1 MQEAL
6 MGKLPKFALVVLAIA
21 IAAPGYA
28 AERVPSKR
36 LNLTPGAPNFVLR
49 AARTLTVD
57 KDATISGGAVV
68 ARRAVVSGGK
78 VESLYAPSVRLESAA
93 VRGGLFT
100 DKLDA
105 RASEYKRQAPFDPN
119 AFGALNR
126 RPIVAPGDNELVV
139 PAGREIVLKGSMGP
153 VHIKKGGTLVIP
165 GGFYELASLTLDA
178 GASVVAR
185 EPTRLAIKDR
195 LVMGPAAYIGPP
207 RNSNVKLNLQLL
219 IAGRDGDDL
228 AAVEIGVG
236 ATIAADLLAPAGS
249 VQMRRQVKAYGRYEA
264 QDIAVAA
271 GVSVAGMGLGPFQPC
286 GQFMCWGEAV
296 AGGTIDI
303 QCGWVSLAPDIDN
316 WINSHSKIRDA
327 IQWQFQTSGSP
338 YDPQPQDFVSYVNWT
353 SAEKAAL
360 KQSFDTYW
368 QAYCNNT
375 PLQGD
380 IGLQDPLVNVAENV
394 NSDINAAQTKIAEQD
409 MKALLLA
416 DIGHALV
423 LEIGDYVPWSILTDD
438 TQSLEIFFSSLG
450 HGRRMSLNSDFT
462 VAASG
467 PITNIHN
474 WRVSYGWVT
483 PSPPAGTFNFLKSNS
498 LIGNTRHQTI
508 VNLLNW
514 SRNNMIHFFGAYN
527 FTRTEEI
534 WQYRGHPPV
543 SRVVSGT
550 TDPQYG
556 FEHWT
561 AGCHG
566 TAGWYRA
573 VLRTANIPVQVP
585 IACQHAQ
592 IYFRSEGLYLD
603 HGDNPYTGY
612 TNALWPPEEALI
624 DEATYVDWFGANL
637 DNQTTGCDNVGRRP
651 QELNDQYSP

>member
-1 MQEAL
+1 MGNSRKSAL
-6 MGKLPKFALVVLAIA
+6 AVLTIA
-21 IAAPGYA
+21 IAVQGYA
-28 AERVPSKR
+28 AERLPVEKSNSAVGTPS
-36 LNLTPGAPNFVLR
+36 FVLR
-49 AARTLTVD
+49 AARTLTID

-68 ARRAVVSGGK
+68 ARRVVVSGGK
-78 VESLYAPSVRLESAA
+78 VESLYAPSVRLESAV

-100 DKLDA
+100 DRLDA
-105 RASEYKRQAPFDPN
+105 RKSEYKRQASFDPK
-119 AFGALNR
+119 AFGALHR
-126 RPIVAPGDNELVV
+126 RPIVAPGDDELVV

-153 VHIKKGGTLVIP
+153 VHIEKGGTLVVT
-165 GGFYELASLTLDA
+165 GGFYELTSLTLDA
-178 GASVVAR
+178 GASVIVR
-185 EPTRLAIKDR
+185 EPTRLAIQDR
-195 LVMGPAAYIGPP
+195 LVLGPAAYMGPP
-207 RNSNVKLNLQLL
+207 RDSNVKLNLQLL
-219 IAGRDGDDL
+219 IAGRDADDA

-249 VQMRRQVKAYGRYEA
+249 IQMRRRANVYGRYEA

-271 GVSVAGMGLGPFQPC
+271 GVSAAGMGLGPLLPC

-316 WINSHSKIRDA
+316 WVNSHSKIRDA

-353 SAEKAAL
+353 GAEKAAL

-368 QAYCNNT
+368 KAYCKDT

-380 IGLQDPLVNVAENV
+380 VGLQDPLVNVAENM
-394 NSDINAAQTKIAEQD
+394 NSDINTAHTKITEQD
-409 MKALLLA
+409 MKALFLA

-423 LEIGDYVPWSILTDD
+423 LEIGDYVPWSILADD
-438 TQSLEIFFSSLG
+438 AQSLEIYFSSLG
-450 HGRRMSLNSDFT
+450 HGRRMVLNSDFT
-462 VAASG
+462 VAESG

-474 WRVSYGWVT
+474 WRVSYGRAT
-483 PSPPAGTFNFLKSNS
+483 PAPPAWTFNFLKSNG

-514 SRNNMIHFFGAYN
+514 SRNNMIHFYGAYN
-527 FTRTEEI
+527 FKRTEEI

-550 TDPQYG
+550 TDSQYG
-556 FEHWT
+556 FKHWT

-566 TAGWYRA
+566 TAGWYRV
-573 VLRTANIPVQVP
+573 VLRAANIPVQIP
-585 IACQHAQ
+585 IACQHSQ

-624 DEATYVDWFGANL
+624 DEATYVNWFGPNL
-637 DNQTTGCDNVGRRP
+637 DNQTTGCDNVSRRP
-651 QELNDQYSP
+651 TELNEQYSP

>member
-1 MQEAL
+1 
-6 MGKLPKFALVVLAIA
+6 MGKLLKFALAVLVIA
-21 IAAPGYA
+21 ISVNGYA
-28 AERVPSKR
+28 AER
-36 LNLTPGAPNFVLR
+36 APQDRFNKAANAPAFVLR
-49 AARTLTVD
+49 AARTLSVD

-68 ARRAVVSGGK
+68 ARRVVVSGGK
-78 VESLYAPSVRLESAA
+78 IESIYAPSVQLRSAM
-93 VRGGLFT
+93 VRGGIFS

-105 RASEYKRQAPFDPN
+105 RDSEYKRQAPFDPN
-119 AFGALNR
+119 AFGVLSR
-126 RPIVAPGDNELVV
+126 RPVVAPGDGELAVS
-139 PAGREIVLKGSMGP
+139 PGQEIVLKGSMGP
-153 VHIKKGGTLVIP
+153 VHVKKGGTLVVT

-178 GASVVAR
+178 GASVIIH
-185 EPTRLAIKDR
+185 EPTRLTIKDR
-195 LVMGPAAYIGPP
+195 LAMGPAAYMGPP
-207 RNSNVKLNLQLL
+207 YDSNVKLNLQLL
-219 IAGRDGDDL
+219 IAGQDIDDT

-236 ATIAADLLAPAGS
+236 ATIVADLFAPAGS
-249 VQMRRQVKAYGRYEA
+249 IKMRRQATAYGRYEA
-264 QDIAVAA
+264 QDIAVAT
-271 GVSVAGMGLGPFQPC
+271 GVSAAGMGLGPFQPC
-286 GQFMCWGEAV
+286 GQYMCWGEAV
-296 AGGTIDI
+296 AGGTINL
-303 QCGWVSLAPDIDN
+303 QCGWVSLAPNIDN
-316 WINSHSKIRDA
+316 WINSHSKVRDA

-353 SAEKAAL
+353 ATEKAAL

-368 QAYCNNT
+368 QAYCKNV

-380 IGLQDPLVNVAENV
+380 VGLQDPFVNVAENI
-394 NSDINAAQTKIAEQD
+394 NSDTNTAQTKITEQD

-416 DIGHALV
+416 DIGHSLV
-423 LEIGDYVPWSILTDD
+423 LEIGDYVPWSVLGDD
-438 TQSLEIFFSSLG
+438 AQSLEIYFSSLG
-450 HGRRMSLNSDFT
+450 HGRRMVLNDDFT
-462 VAASG
+462 VAESG

-474 WRVSYGWVT
+474 WRVSYGRAT
-483 PSPPAGTFNFLKSNS
+483 PAPPAWTFNFLKSNG
-498 LIGNTRHQTI
+498 LIGNTRYQTI

-514 SRNNMIHFFGAYN
+514 SRDNMIHFNGAYN
-527 FTRTEEI
+527 FKRTEEI

-566 TAGWYRA
+566 TGGWYRV

-585 IACQHAQ
+585 IACMHSQ

-624 DEATYVDWFGANL
+624 DEATYIDWFGSNL
-637 DNQTTGCDNVGRRP
+637 DNQTTGCDNISRRP
-651 QELNDQYSP
+651 QELNEQYNP